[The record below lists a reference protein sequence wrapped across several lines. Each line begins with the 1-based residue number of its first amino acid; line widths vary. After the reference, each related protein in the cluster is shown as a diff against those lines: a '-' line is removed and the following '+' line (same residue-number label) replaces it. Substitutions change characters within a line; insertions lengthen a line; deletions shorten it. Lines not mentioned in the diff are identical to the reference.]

1 MQRSTQKETRR
12 GATHDGLREQCRK
25 HYQYNGKPLNQQK
38 VRLVARG
45 GGMRR

>member
-1 MQRSTQKETRR
+1 MMQLSNEKARR

-25 HYQYNGKPLNQQK
+25 HPKYNGKPLNQQK

-45 GGMRR
+45 EGNRR